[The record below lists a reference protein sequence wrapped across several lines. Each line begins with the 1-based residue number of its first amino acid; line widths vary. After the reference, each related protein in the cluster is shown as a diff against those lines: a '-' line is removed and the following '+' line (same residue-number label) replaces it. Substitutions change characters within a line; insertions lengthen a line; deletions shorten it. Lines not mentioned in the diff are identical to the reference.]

1 MHPAD
6 TIFFWAKADP
16 ERPAIIQPG
25 MVVTYLAL
33 ADAIEAVSEQISR
46 HEFDAAAPVAI
57 SIDNPVW
64 QLIVTF
70 ALLRSGIAAAPVSRG
85 ILPFLRSAG
94 IVDIIYAGQGQV
106 LSGGRN
112 IRFDP
117 SWLRRESKAALAWNP
132 SPSPADKTNLVFFTS
147 GTTGT
152 PKKMIVPSSALMER
166 VAMLPVIG
174 DASFGR
180 ILVVPNLASS
190 FSFMRTALILCAG
203 KTACFA
209 GDFDSQVAL
218 INIFRIEQIVASA
231 QQVLDLL
238 VHLEKGGKAQLDS
251 LKDVWIGGGF
261 VSGDLV
267 KRIRARLCRSVT
279 VGYSAT
285 EAARIAFANYDLI
298 AHIPNAVGFVVPG
311 VRIEIVDEGNRPL
324 PLGTEGV
331 IRCRTNYFSRVFAAN
346 NPERA
351 HEAVDM
357 WWYPGDRGSLT
368 AEGVL
373 CITGRMDDV
382 INCGGVKMSATTI
395 DDVVRKYRGVK
406 DAAVCGVPGSSGIE
420 EVWVAVILENEVD
433 LSDLKNWIEASQQ
446 SVTVG
451 KILIVDR
458 IPRNAL
464 GKLQRHLLRDALI
477 NLNHIGA

>member
-1 MHPAD
+1 MHPVDA
-6 TIFFWAKADP
+6 TYFWAKADP

-25 MVVTYLAL
+25 VVLTYRAL
-33 ADAIEAVSEQISR
+33 AESIEAARERISR
-46 HEFDAAAPVAI
+46 YDIDVSAPVAV

-70 ALLRSGIAAAPVSRG
+70 ALLHSGIAAAPVSRG
-85 ILPFLRSAG
+85 ILPFLRPSG
-94 IVDIIYAGQGQV
+94 IADIIYAGEGQV

-117 SWLRRESKAALAWNP
+117 SWLRRESKVALPWDP
-132 SPSPADKTNLVFFTS
+132 MRPSPAGETDLVFFTS

-152 PKKMIVPSSALMER
+152 PKKMMVPSSAVMER

-180 ILVVPNLASS
+180 ILVVPDLASS
-190 FSFMRTALILCAG
+190 FSFMRTSLILCAG

-209 GDFDSQVAL
+209 GDFQSQFAL
-218 INIFRIEQIVASA
+218 INMFQIEQLVASA
-231 QQVLDLL
+231 QQVLDL
-238 VHLEKGGKAQLDS
+238 VTYLEKGGKAQLDS
-251 LKDVWIGGGF
+251 LKDVWIGGGY

-267 KRIRARLCRSVT
+267 KRIKARLCRRVT

-285 EAARIAFANYDLI
+285 EAARIAFANHDLI
-298 AHIPNAVGFVVPG
+298 ANIPNAVGLVVPG
-311 VRIEIVDEGNRPL
+311 VQIEIVDEDNQSL
-324 PLGTEGV
+324 PFGMEGIV
-331 IRCRTNYFSRVFAAN
+331 RCRTNYFSKVFAAN

-351 HEAVDM
+351 HEAAEK

-368 AEGVL
+368 ADGVL

-382 INCGGVKMSATTI
+382 INCGGVKLSATTI
-395 DDVVRKYRGVK
+395 DDIVRKYRGVK
-406 DAAVCGVPGSSGIE
+406 DAAVCGVRGPSGIE
-420 EVWVAVILENEVD
+420 EIWVGVMVESDID
-433 LSDLKNWIEASQQ
+433 FSDLKSWIEANQPT
-446 SVTVG
+446 VTVG

-464 GKLQRHLLRDALI
+464 GKLQRHLLRDAL
-477 NLNHIGA
+477 LKLA